1 MPGTERGSFL
11 AEDPPATPGPAQG
24 PNAKTE
30 QVAAAG
36 VEQDAC
42 PPFFPPDE
50 LLHRPEW
57 QPDIQEA
64 VTRPREDDD
73 LGTDAGLVGRFQHGA
88 LLGHR
93 PRTLATWLVTATSPS
108 VVDRIAQVL
117 GGHPQRDPITGHA
130 EVVTASTTVDI
141 LLPGLHAIR
150 VGWQGIDRRA
160 CDGTSRE
167 DGRSCICPSAI
178 AHRRSEARL
187 GHGCQPRAEI
197 IFRLVEDPALGAF
210 TLLGDDWSFV
220 ETAIDLQAAL
230 RGINQ
235 PPATARLGLLRTLH
249 KLRSGRALT
258 YTHPVITLVRRT
270 Q

>member
-197 IFRLVEDPALGAF
+197 IFRLVEDPALGHSPCSATTGHSSRQQSTCRQRCEGSTSRPPPRDLAF
-210 TLLGDDWSFV
+210 SGPCTSCG
-220 ETAIDLQAAL
+220 AAGPSPTPT
-230 RGINQ
+230 R
-235 PPATARLGLLRTLH
+235 
-249 KLRSGRALT
+249 
-258 YTHPVITLVRRT
+258 
-270 Q
+270 